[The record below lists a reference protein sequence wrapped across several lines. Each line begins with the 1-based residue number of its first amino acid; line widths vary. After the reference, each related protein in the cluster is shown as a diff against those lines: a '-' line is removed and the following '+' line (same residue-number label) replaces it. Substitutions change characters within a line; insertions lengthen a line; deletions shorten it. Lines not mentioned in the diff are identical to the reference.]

1 MWVITRWL
9 LCVAVTVWVVMWVV
23 MRVVVWVVMWVVM
36 CGKDAMYVAG
46 VGCHVG
52 CNVWLI
58 ISCCVKH
65 FMLS

>member
-1 MWVITRWL
+1 MVVMWVITRWL
-9 LCVAVTVWVVMWVV
+9 LCVAVTV
-23 MRVVVWVVMWVVM
+23 WVVM

>member
-1 MWVITRWL
+1 M
-9 LCVAVTVWVVMWVV
+9 VVMWVAMHGCDV
-23 MRVVVWVVMWVVM
+23 VVM

-46 VGCHVG
+46 VGCNVG
-52 CNVWLI
+52 CDVWLI